1 MDKLGIYVK
10 KGTSIGKIVSPLTGE
25 VLEEIEAP
33 KDGLLFTMRAHPVVY
48 KGAIMA
54 RICTDTSKEGGVDN
68 D

>member
-1 MDKLGIYVK
+1 
-10 KGTSIGKIVSPLTGE
+10 